1 MDKNINYM
9 IEKCRPFWC
18 NRTLPQV
25 YDDSLSF
32 EELLYH
38 IFAKINECIDTVNS
52 WSEMAKKLE
61 SILNDIDATLKKEI
75 IAILKKWYEDGTLK
89 EIIKSTLADYV
100 SKNGQALMAM
110 ATKSK
115 VLDMK
120 RVWRITRTMQ
130 DGNSKSVEQEHYSY
144 CQGACKFLRNGKT
157 YFAFYLICQNNSNIY
172 TRNDNGELAIYNLT
186 DGKFVMSDN
195 FSFGHGN
202 DICYNPDENALYVA
216 YSSEWKNSNTRS
228 PSANVAKVQLSS
240 DMNSMRVSDTKNF
253 SKYLEAVSSVSYDA
267 TDKSMYIGEGF
278 DIYKITNW
286 ASATATPFLNLQ
298 NAVDGYAKGS
308 RFLTRG
314 ATVQTNAVCGN
325 YAYFLRYK
333 PNSLIRY
340 NIKAGM
346 FDMTYSIPTVMSNG
360 MYRVGECEAFTI
372 DTNGD
377 FWLIDTQHLMYKPVN
392 ALDMT
397 QVFVDNL
404 WNFQAQG
411 TVNPVAYD
419 QTTKTLYV
427 DGSKNYGYNPD
438 GTSDY
443 PFSSLPEAVVFCK
456 TSDWTRGKTCYI
468 KLKSNSIYPIFYTGG
483 DTTLVL
489 QEEDPSNLKGYYIG
503 NVFADGSKIV
513 IDSLH
518 IKNVVPYDIS
528 DKQYRNS
535 EGKLVDYI
543 SEIWKYSVMAGRAAD
558 ITIQSD
564 TYFSR
569 EDKAGLAKYHVH
581 LNRCTW
587 RNPGTIKAGKPI
599 FYAENSICKTAGWV
613 TADPDLCPSS
623 NLMN

>member
-61 SILNDIDATLKKEI
+61 SILNDIDATLKEEI
-75 IAILKKWYEDGTLK
+75 IAILEKWYEDGTLK
-89 EIIKSTLADYV
+89 EIIQSTLADYV
-100 SKNGQALMAM
+100 TKNGQALMAM

-120 RVWRITRTMQ
+120 RAWRITRTMQ
-130 DGNSKSVEQEHYSY
+130 DGESTSVEQEHYSY
-144 CQGACKFLRNGKT
+144 CQGACKFVRNNKT
-157 YFAFYLICQNNSNIY
+157 YFAFYLICQNNSTTY
-172 TRNDNGELAIYNLT
+172 TRNDNGELAIYCLT
-186 DGKFVMSDN
+186 DGRFVMSDN

-216 YSSEWKNSNTRS
+216 YSSEWKNSSTQS

-240 DMNSMRVSDTKNF
+240 DMTSMKVSDTKNF
-253 SKYLEAVSSVSYDA
+253 SKYLKAVSSVSYDA

-278 DIYKITNW
+278 DIYKVTSW
-286 ASATATPFLNLQ
+286 ASATATSFLELQ
-298 NAVDGYAKGS
+298 DAVDSYSKGS
-308 RFLTRG
+308 RFFTRD
-314 ATVQTNAVCGN
+314 AVVQTNAVCGD

-340 NIKAGM
+340 NIKAGI
-346 FDMTYSIPTVMSNG
+346 FDMVYSIPAVMSNG

-419 QTTKTLYV
+419 QTTKTIYV
-427 DGSKNYGYNPD
+427 DGTKNYGYNPD

-443 PFSSLPEAVVFCK
+443 PFGSLPEAVVFCK
-456 TSDWTRGKTCYI
+456 TSDWTRGKHCYI
-468 KLKSNSIYPIFYTGG
+468 CVQ
-483 DTTLVL
+483 VL
-489 QEEDPSNLKGYYIG
+489 FILFIIQEETL
-503 NVFADGSKIV
+503 
-513 IDSLH
+513 
-518 IKNVVPYDIS
+518 
-528 DKQYRNS
+528 
-535 EGKLVDYI
+535 
-543 SEIWKYSVMAGRAAD
+543 
-558 ITIQSD
+558 
-564 TYFSR
+564 
-569 EDKAGLAKYHVH
+569 
-581 LNRCTW
+581 
-587 RNPGTIKAGKPI
+587 
-599 FYAENSICKTAGWV
+599 
-613 TADPDLCPSS
+613 LCQFK
-623 NLMN
+623 